1 MSLLLSLTITITIVS
16 LRQKIKIKKTDTNKI
31 VQTNKQ
37 NNITLKPQNK
47 VLFPKIY
54 ILFGVQSGSS
64 TKFNKPIDVMKKL
77 PPQNKINIYK

>member
-47 VLFPKIY
+47 VLFPNIY
-54 ILFGVQSGSS
+54 IYLIWSLVR
-64 TKFNKPIDVMKKL
+64 I
-77 PPQNKINIYK
+77 NKIQST